1 MRSAAY
7 NTGIMSERSRE
18 KIALLVFVALVVFGG
33 CCLVGYIV
41 AGHSWNVAASSLDDT
56 FGSMDGYTTIVYAGT
71 VEPQKAGGAADDEDA
86 VGFAAGGV
94 SGAGSLDAQAGSVG
108 SEDGAPDPAPGGL
121 PGGAGDA
128 EGPNAGEGVASADD
142 DEGTVSDGRGEGT
155 AAGAKDPAGAAS
167 GSGKKDARKPVTV
180 EDVRASYEDKN
191 ATVFSLDTTDL
202 PHYREGVILKKGG
215 HRFGVFSVDGR
226 TSLMALRRQ
235 IAYFEKHEV
244 DFVVALTPDKRLVER
259 VADGLDIVV
268 STQDEALFVMGETA
282 DGTFYV
288 DAPEKGSVGVILIS
302 LSNVVSAKVV
312 EEL

>member
-33 CCLVGYIV
+33 CCLLGYIV

-71 VEPQKAGGAADDEDA
+71 VEPQKAGGAA
-86 VGFAAGGV
+86 GFAAGGA
-94 SGAGSLDAQAGSVG
+94 SDAGGPDAQAGSVG
-108 SEDGAPDPAPGGL
+108 SEDGAPEPA

-128 EGPNAGEGVASADD
+128 EGPNAGGGAASADD
-142 DEGTVSDGRGEGT
+142 DEGTVSAGRGEG
-155 AAGAKDPAGAAS
+155 AAPGAKDPAGAAS

-226 TSLMALRRQ
+226 TSLMALKRQ
-235 IAYFEKHEV
+235 IVYFEKHEV

-302 LSNVVSAKVV
+302 PSNVVSAKVV

>member
-1 MRSAAY
+1 M
-7 NTGIMSERSRE
+7 
-18 KIALLVFVALVVFGG
+18 
-33 CCLVGYIV
+33 
-41 AGHSWNVAASSLDDT
+41 
-56 FGSMDGYTTIVYAGT
+56 
-71 VEPQKAGGAADDEDA
+71 
-86 VGFAAGGV
+86 
-94 SGAGSLDAQAGSVG
+94 
-108 SEDGAPDPAPGGL
+108 PGGL

-128 EGPNAGEGVASADD
+128 EGPNAGEGAASVDD

-167 GSGKKDARKPVTV
+167 GSGKKDARKLVTV

-226 TSLMALRRQ
+226 TSLMALKRQ

-268 STQDEALFVMGETA
+268 DAGRSPVRHGRDGRRHVLRRRAREGLGWRHPHLSQQRGVGEGRRRAVGTRASPEHEEGAA
-282 DGTFYV
+282 D
-288 DAPEKGSVGVILIS
+288 
-302 LSNVVSAKVV
+302 
-312 EEL
+312 

>member
-1 MRSAAY
+1 M
-7 NTGIMSERSRE
+7 
-18 KIALLVFVALVVFGG
+18 
-33 CCLVGYIV
+33 
-41 AGHSWNVAASSLDDT
+41 
-56 FGSMDGYTTIVYAGT
+56 
-71 VEPQKAGGAADDEDA
+71 
-86 VGFAAGGV
+86 
-94 SGAGSLDAQAGSVG
+94 
-108 SEDGAPDPAPGGL
+108 
-121 PGGAGDA
+121 
-128 EGPNAGEGVASADD
+128 
-142 DEGTVSDGRGEGT
+142 
-155 AAGAKDPAGAAS
+155 
-167 GSGKKDARKPVTV
+167 
-180 EDVRASYEDKN
+180 
-191 ATVFSLDTTDL
+191 FSLDTTDL

-226 TSLMALRRQ
+226 TSLMALKRQ

-302 LSNVVSAKVV
+302 PSNVVSAKVV